1 LISWIRRGVVL
12 LTARSVEMV
21 LQVLK
26 TALAPPAWRI
36 LAGSWRMQ
44 PKLDPADIPAPVIF
58 ACLHR
63 DILPAIRFVQPV
75 RPSLLVSNSP
85 DGDILV
91 RTLGRGNFSFVRG
104 STGSGGER
112 ALVGLRRE
120 LEGGRSIGIAV
131 DGPKGPFGEVQDG
144 VLHLARLTGVSI
156 LPLRVQPASAWILRT
171 WDRTV
176 VPRPGTQ
183 VRMAMAP
190 ALPCDRSATQEEL
203 AAMKAELARF
213 FAQEEVGA

>member
-1 LISWIRRGVVL
+1 
-12 LTARSVEMV
+12 MV
-21 LQVLK
+21 LQALK
-26 TALAPPAWRI
+26 TVLAPPVWRI

-44 PKLDPADIPAPVIF
+44 PQLQPQDVPTPVIF

-112 ALVGLRRE
+112 ALVGLRKE
-120 LEGGRSIGIAV
+120 LERGNSIGIAV

-156 LPLRVQPASAWILRT
+156 LPLRAQPASAWILRT

-176 VPRPGTQ
+176 VPRPGTRI
-183 VRMAMAP
+183 RMVTAP
-190 ALPCDRSATQEEL
+190 VVPCDRSATQEAL
-203 AAMKAELARF
+203 AGMKTELARF
-213 FAQEEVGA
+213 FAGAGVSA